1 MHALRLIGLVI
12 PLGLDTFAVSAAIG
26 IGGISRR
33 RRARLS
39 ILFATFEAGM
49 PIIGLLLGAPLGKA
63 LGSVADYA
71 AGGILLI
78 FGLFTLLRPEEN
90 ERASI
95 AKLATARGVGLLLLG
110 LSVSLDELAIGFTL
124 GLIHVPVIPVL
135 LLIAV
140 QTVLVSQLGM
150 KFGSKL
156 SEHLREGTERL
167 AAVILALLGAG
178 IVIQRFFS

>member
-1 MHALRLIGLVI
+1 
-12 PLGLDTFAVSAAIG
+12 
-26 IGGISRR
+26 
-33 RRARLS
+33 
-39 ILFATFEAGM
+39 M